1 MIGKFI
7 ILLGIEDLKKCGRGI
22 SLVICTYFV
31 DLIEQHQRIFHL
43 RLMESRRNASR
54 HRTDVGSSVA
64 ADLRLIPHTA
74 ETDADVFFI
83 QGSRHASR
91 NRGLTG
97 SRRACQAENRALAF
111 LRQGAYGQEF
121 EDSLFYFRKTVV
133 IFLQNLAC
141 SCQILIVTGCLIP
154 RKPQQC
160 LDIAADHAC
169 LGRIA
174 GRIFQTVDLL
184 GNPLFHLFGGFE
196 LLELLLIIFNLGPGI
211 VLAEFLADD
220 FKLLAQN
227 IITLVLI
234 DPLFDFSLNL
244 RTDLLNLNLV
254 GDHDAER
261 IIPLG
266 KLHSLQQFL
275 AVYVVEGQIHADL
288 IHQLS
293 NFFGSEDLACQFL
306 ADFLRLLAVDGKQL
320 F

>member
-1 MIGKFI
+1 M
-7 ILLGIEDLKKCGRGI
+7 
-22 SLVICTYFV
+22 
-31 DLIEQHQRIFHL
+31 
-43 RLMESRRNASR
+43 
-54 HRTDVGSSVA
+54 
-64 ADLRLIPHTA
+64 
-74 ETDADVFFI
+74 
-83 QGSRHASR
+83 
-91 NRGLTG
+91 
-97 SRRACQAENRALAF
+97 
-111 LRQGAYGQEF
+111 
-121 EDSLFYFRKTVV
+121 

-234 DPLFDFSLNL
+234 DPLFDFS
-244 RTDLLNLNLV
+244 
-254 GDHDAER
+254 
-261 IIPLG
+261 
-266 KLHSLQQFL
+266 
-275 AVYVVEGQIHADL
+275 
-288 IHQLS
+288 
-293 NFFGSEDLACQFL
+293 
-306 ADFLRLLAVDGKQL
+306 
-320 F
+320 